1 MKKITYKQSGV
12 DYSAMDP
19 LKRLAQ
25 IEGKKTIKNLR
36 SSGYKEDSSSRGESA
51 YVIEDKNS
59 YLAFVE
65 EGLGTKNLVADAM
78 LKITGKTYYDQIA
91 QDAVAAIINDLITVG
106 ARPLTVLAYW
116 AVGSTDWFK
125 NKKRLVDLTKGWA
138 KACNLSGAT
147 WGGGET
153 PTLSGIVNPDTID
166 LAGAAFGV
174 IKPKKRLALGKK
186 LHAGDAIVIF
196 GSSGIHANGFTL
208 ARKISEELPKG
219 YATKLPS
226 GNSYGEALLKPTV
239 IYAKLIQGTSIST
252 TWQTSPAMAGEKSC
266 AIRKNL
272 PIGSILFH
280 PFQKF
285 FNSSWKMDLSISLKL
300 MATLIWGPASQFLF
314 RKRMLKRP

>member
-1 MKKITYKQSGV
+1 M
-12 DYSAMDP
+12 
-19 LKRLAQ
+19 
-25 IEGKKTIKNLR
+25 
-36 SSGYKEDSSSRGESA
+36 
-51 YVIEDKNS
+51 
-59 YLAFVE
+59 AFVE

-239 IYAKLIQGTSIST
+239 IYAKLIQGLFSANVDIHYMANITGHGWRKIMRHSKKFTYRIHTIPPVPEILQFIMENGPVDISE
-252 TWQTSPAMAGEKSC
+252 AYGNFNMGAGFAIFIPQKDVKKTLEIAKKQGVKAYHSGNVEKGKKQVIIEPLRITYSEKSLQVK
-266 AIRKNL
+266 A
-272 PIGSILFH
+272 
-280 PFQKF
+280 
-285 FNSSWKMDLSISLKL
+285 
-300 MATLIWGPASQFLF
+300 
-314 RKRMLKRP
+314 